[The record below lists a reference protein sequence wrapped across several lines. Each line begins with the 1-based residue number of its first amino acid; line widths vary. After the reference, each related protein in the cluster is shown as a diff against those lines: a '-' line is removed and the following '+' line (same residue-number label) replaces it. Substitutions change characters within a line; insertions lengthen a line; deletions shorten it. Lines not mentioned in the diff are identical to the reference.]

1 MEMFHSMKMKMN
13 QLRTLIRALEI
24 ALEESE
30 GEVVV
35 GGEQLLDEETARS
48 LLYRLKRFEQLEIV
62 PF

>member
-35 GGEQLLDEETARS
+35 GGEPLLDEETARS
-48 LLYRLKRFEQLEIV
+48 LIYRFKRFEQLEIV

>member
-35 GGEQLLDEETARS
+35 GGEPLLDEETARS

>member
-1 MEMFHSMKMKMN
+1 MKMKMN